1 MPERPYIYYDF
12 TLSLCPVCLKRIDA
26 KIVMQDA
33 AVYMM
38 KTCSE
43 HGSFK
48 VLIEEDEAY
57 YRNIRNYA
65 KRSEM
70 PLHFGTEVLH
80 GCPMD
85 CGLCTDHEQHSCLT
99 VLEITDRCNLECPT
113 CYSASSPRAGRHRT
127 LSEIEFML
135 DRIVY
140 NEGRPDVVQISGGEP
155 TVHPDFFEVMRIAK
169 SKPIRHIMLNTNG
182 IKIANDP
189 DFAKRLSE
197 FSPGFEIYLQFDSFR
212 ESALKKLR
220 GKDLRS
226 VREKAIQTLNELN
239 LSTTLV
245 VTLEKGINDS
255 EIGEI
260 IQFALNQK
268 CIRGITFQPTQQAGR
283 TENFS
288 ESGRLTVSG
297 VRREIISQS
306 GLFTEK
312 DLIPVPCNPDAL
324 AMAYALK
331 LDGKVFPLTRFISP
345 GDLLENSRNTIVFEH
360 DERMK
365 NHLLRIFSTGNP
377 VESLEDDFHSLMCC
391 LPTVSAPGLK
401 YDNLFRIIIMKFMDA
416 YDFDV
421 RAVKKSCVHMAVPDG
436 RMIPFETMNLFYRQ
450 ALLKTDMVKNGI

>member
-26 KIVMQDA
+26 KIVMQDSG
-33 AVYMM
+33 VYMM

-48 VLIEEDEAY
+48 VLIEEDEVY

-70 PLHFGTEVLH
+70 PLHFGTEVIH
-80 GCPMD
+80 RCPMD
-85 CGLCTDHEQHSCLT
+85 CGLCSDHEQHSCLT

-197 FSPGFEIYLQFDSFR
+197 FAPGFEIYLQFDSFQ

-226 VREKAIQTLNELN
+226 VREKAIQTLNDLN

-283 TENFS
+283 TENFL
-288 ESGRLTVSG
+288 ESGRLTLSG

-306 GLFTEK
+306 GIFTEK

-331 LDGKVFPLTRFISP
+331 LDEKVFPLTRFISP

-365 NHLLRIFSTGNP
+365 NHLLRIFSTGNS
-377 VESLEDDFHSLMCC
+377 VESLEEDFHSLMCC

-401 YDNLFRIIIMKFMDA
+401 YENLFRIIIMKFMDA

-450 ALLKTDMVKNGI
+450 ALLKTDMLKSGI

>member
-1 MPERPYIYYDF
+1 MPERPYTYYDF

-26 KIVMQDA
+26 KIVLESSS
-33 AVYMM
+33 VFMM
-38 KTCSE
+38 KNCPE
-43 HGSFK
+43 HGHFK
-48 VLIEEDEAY
+48 VLIEDEAEY

-155 TVHPDFFEVMRIAK
+155 TVHPDFFEVMKIAK

-197 FSPGFEIYLQFDSFR
+197 FAPGFEIYLQFDSFQ

-226 VREKAIQTLNELN
+226 VREKAIQTLNDLN

-260 IQFALNQK
+260 IKFSLNQK
-268 CIRGITFQPTQQAGR
+268 CIRGVTFQPTQQAGR

-288 ESGRLTVSG
+288 ESGRLTLSG

-312 DLIPVPCNPDAL
+312 DIIPVPCNPDAL

-345 GDLLENSRNTIVFEH
+345 GELLENSRNTIVFEH

-365 NHLLRIFSTGNP
+365 NHLLRIFSTGNA
-377 VESLEDDFHSLMCC
+377 VESLEEDFHSLMCC

-450 ALLKTDMVKNGI
+450 ALLKTDMLKSSI